1 MIFIVAVHALVYLS
15 HRGCL
20 ASSEELAENICTNPA
35 RVRKI
40 MGKLKKMGI
49 ITTREGH
56 VGGYCPCE
64 GLEKVSLYEIA
75 QGMDT
80 VFVDTKWRSGNEE
93 NNCFISSGMSSVFDS
108 LYRELDRLCMDHL
121 KGITLG
127 DVTAQIVEPSAAAG
141 RNATEPSAGTA
152 RPGRRP
158 WKRKNPG
165 KRTDRHLLPRSVL

>member
-1 MIFIVAVHALVYLS
+1 MKSDFIVAVHALVYLS

-64 GLEKVSLYEIA
+64 GLEKVTLYEIA
-75 QGMDT
+75 QGMGT

-93 NNCFISSGMSSVFDS
+93 NNCFIKVSVIHADAVACP
-108 LYRELDRLCMDHL
+108 YPYAAIVVLDDF
-121 KGITLG
+121 
-127 DVTAQIVEPSAAAG
+127 
-141 RNATEPSAGTA
+141 
-152 RPGRRP
+152 
-158 WKRKNPG
+158 
-165 KRTDRHLLPRSVL
+165 

>member
-1 MIFIVAVHALVYLS
+1 MKSDFIVAVHALVYLS

-20 ASSEELAENICTNPA
+20 ASSEELAENIFTNPA

-64 GLEKVSLYEIA
+64 GLEKVTLYDIA
-75 QGMDT
+75 QGMGT

-93 NNCFISSGMSSVFDS
+93 NNCFISSGMASVFDG
-108 LYRELDRLCMDHL
+108 LYRELDALCMEHL
-121 KGITLG
+121 KKITLG
-127 DVTAQIVEPSAAAG
+127 DVTVKIVETQLRSQKECHGALTGDCPAWHKQCG
-141 RNATEPSAGTA
+141 EEH
-152 RPGRRP
+152 
-158 WKRKNPG
+158 KN
-165 KRTDRHLLPRSVL
+165 L

>member
-1 MIFIVAVHALVYLS
+1 MSKQRLLFITTGGTIASVRTQQGLKPVL
-15 HRGCL
+15 
-20 ASSEELAENICTNPA
+20 SSEELAENICTNPA

-127 DVTAQIVEPSAAAG
+127 DVTAQIVETQRS
-141 RNATEPSAGTA
+141 S
-152 RPGRRP
+152 
-158 WKRKNPG
+158 RKECHGAISGDCPAWQKALEEEKSG
-165 KRTDRHLLPRSVL
+165 KKD